1 MAYIGVIRGDM
12 QGPIAIM
19 DLEPVSRYNPPTE
32 PRGQERR
39 FSRPTPATVG
49 VPLASFPAGIAGT
62 TAITATVTITA
73 ASNDVL
79 SFKVLSTAPA
89 FTDVTIP
96 PGVYASGVALAKAV
110 DGALAPSGLASAFLN
125 SGGFLVV
132 QSKVGG
138 AGSYIQ
144 IGGGTFNTPGGLAA
158 GTFTMPDAAAIITA
172 LFPLPAGPLNVS
184 PAKLLTTIGSGG
196 TEAQR
201 DALIGS
207 IAPHF
212 VETDAFFKSFQVG
225 MISGY
230 LSPTYNPDPSR
241 VPALTTG
248 PAIVVVKED
257 GITPFVAPLTVIT
270 AAVAGAGNL
279 TITGTNLGDPEYQ
292 ATVVRVYSADGSRS
306 VQIHQK
312 KIQTPIAG
320 AAVGVISPTTIVIPA
335 PLLNGLGVAGSK
347 VQLQYTSLVNV
358 KAADPNK
365 GKPELFVVT

>member
-1 MAYIGVIRGDM
+1 
-12 QGPIAIM
+12 M

-49 VPLASFPAGIAGT
+49 VPLAAVPAGIAGT

-79 SFKVLSTAPA
+79 SFKVVSTAGL
-89 FTDVTIP
+89 TNVTIP

-110 DGALAPSGLASAFLN
+110 DGALGVTGLASAFLN

-138 AGSYIQ
+138 AGSYIE

-172 LFPLPAGPLNVS
+172 LFPPPAGPLDVS
-184 PAKLLTTIGSGG
+184 PATVKTTIGSGG
-196 TEAQR
+196 SEAQR
-201 DALIGS
+201 DALIGA

-241 VPALTTG
+241 VPALTPG
-248 PAIVVVKED
+248 PAITVVKED
-257 GITPFVAPLTVIT
+257 GTTVFTAPLTVIT
-270 AAVAGAGNL
+270 AAVASAGNL

-320 AAVGVISPTTIVIPA
+320 AIAGVISPTSIVIPS
-335 PLLNGLGVAGSK
+335 PLLAGLGVAGSK